1 VGIEFL
7 SSPHLSTCE
16 PQNSSLT
23 DGLAT
28 VFCTIPQPHELLA
41 TIREEATAIPCARR
55 GCKYVYNCIYIYTYT
70 YMHIYMNNYYII
82 YIYIHNL
89 SCIHSFCH
97 SFFRVFSESLSQL
110 SHSFR
115 HSFFCAFIHSFIHSI
130 PFRFCPFVFIHLILL
145 MVM

>member
-1 VGIEFL
+1 MLEI
-7 SSPHLSTCE
+7 TCIWT
-16 PQNSSLT
+16 PDL
-23 DGLAT
+23 
-28 VFCTIPQPHELLA
+28 PELLWFHQCFPGPPSPPA
-41 TIREEATAIPCARR
+41 KQSAKKRQQFHAPVEAANMYII
-55 GCKYVYNCIYIYTYT
+55 VYIYIYT
-70 YMHIYMNNYYII
+70 YMHIYMNKYYNI

-89 SCIHSFCH
+89 SCNHSFCH
-97 SFFRVFSESLSQL
+97 SFFRVFIESLTQL